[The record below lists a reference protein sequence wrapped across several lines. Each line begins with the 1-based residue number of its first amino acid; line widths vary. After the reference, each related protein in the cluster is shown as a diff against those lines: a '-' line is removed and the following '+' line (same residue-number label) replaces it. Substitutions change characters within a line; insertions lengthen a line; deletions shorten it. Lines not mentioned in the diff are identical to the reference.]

1 MHTKSIEPGLMQ
13 RILLTRSGIDENKA
27 SFTESRGEILMLQC
41 LITIVL
47 YCHSASGSGIDKKE
61 S

>member
-1 MHTKSIEPGLMQ
+1 MQ
-13 RILLTRSGIDENKA
+13 RILPNYRSGIDENKA
-27 SFTESRGEILMLQC
+27 SLTESRGGILMLQC

-47 YCHSASGSGIDKKE
+47 YYHSVSGSGTDKNE